1 MNRSLGGIG
10 PLLGPAI
17 LFAFFILLASHGVGL
32 PSFLTEPFLYQGKP
46 VASYVI
52 DVGLWFSGAWVLLKL
67 VNGFVWDGAVSRAI
81 GGRVPG
87 LVKTI
92 SALVIA
98 SIAVTGVVGV
108 VFGLPITGFFATSG
122 VVGIVV
128 GFALRN
134 TINDVFTGVALNV
147 DRGFK
152 IGDWVTVHARERD
165 IVGEVSEID
174 WRTTRI
180 SCEDN
185 TVVILPNGSPRADGR
200 DESLGEGA

>member
-1 MNRSLGGIG
+1 MNRSFGGVG
-10 PLLGPAI
+10 ALLAPAL
-17 LFAFFILLASHGVGL
+17 LFSFFVLLASHGVGL
-32 PSFLTEPFLYQGKP
+32 PPFLTGAFLYQGKP
-46 VASYVI
+46 AASYVI
-52 DVGLWFSGAWVLLKL
+52 DVGLWFSGGWALLRL
-67 VNGFVWDGAVSRAI
+67 VNTFVWDGAVSRAI

-92 SALVIA
+92 SSIVIA

-122 VVGIVV
+122 VVGIVI

-134 TINDVFTGVALNV
+134 TINDVFTGVALNI

-165 IVGEVSEID
+165 IVGEVS
-174 WRTTRI
+174 
-180 SCEDN
+180 
-185 TVVILPNGSPRADGR
+185 
-200 DESLGEGA
+200 

>member
-67 VNGFVWDGAVSRAI
+67 VNGLSGRSGIEGDRRTGARPCQDHFRACHCQHRCDGGCRGGVWAPDNRF
-81 GGRVPG
+81 
-87 LVKTI
+87 LCD
-92 SALVIA
+92 L
-98 SIAVTGVVGV
+98 
-108 VFGLPITGFFATSG
+108 G

-185 TVVILPNGSPRADGR
+185 TVVILPSGSPRADGR